1 MSITQMSTPTL
12 TERPII
18 LVVDDEESVRRSFDL
33 IFRDDYEVVTVPD
46 GETAVAKVRDLMPN
60 LMFLDIRM
68 PGMNGLEV
76 LAQVREIDQDVEV
89 VVVTAVT
96 DKATAIEAMK
106 LGAFNYV
113 VKPFDVDAIQQLASR
128 ALLKH
133 RINLENR
140 RFLESLTHEN
150 ERLKI
155 QRMRLVQKLQAAS
168 HELQEMREGLE
179 QASRLAALGET
190 AASIAHEI
198 RNPLTVISAYIQLTR
213 QKLPPDTG
221 VLPHLDRVER
231 EIHRLNR
238 VVQRL
243 MAYSSRSDP
252 AWVRADVNQ
261 LVDDTLWLIRPRAQA
276 HGIELVTNY
285 ASASP
290 VVMGDPDQLTQV
302 LVNLLVNA
310 CQATPSG
317 GRIAITTGVQGKAQR
332 EEEGEAAQAF
342 VRIEDTGCG
351 IAEEHL
357 PHIFQPFYTTK
368 GKDGTGLGL
377 AISSRIVRDHH
388 GAIDVESEVGRGS
401 VFLISLPVA
410 SSYFAPRSV

>member
-155 QRMRLVQKLQAAS
+155 QRMRLVQKLQAARRD
-168 HELQEMREGLE
+168 LMLPATLAKLDKFDCLILDDLGYVRKD
-179 QASRLAALGET
+179 QAET
-190 AASIAHEI
+190 AVLFELIAERYERKSLIITCNQPFSEWNQIFPDPAVTVAAIDRLVHHSTILEI
-198 RNPLTVISAYIQLTR
+198 NTESYRRRTAAENSAAANKAR
-213 QKLPPDTG
+213 AKLP
-221 VLPHLDRVER
+221 
-231 EIHRLNR
+231 
-238 VVQRL
+238 
-243 MAYSSRSDP
+243 A
-252 AWVRADVNQ
+252 
-261 LVDDTLWLIRPRAQA
+261 
-276 HGIELVTNY
+276 
-285 ASASP
+285 
-290 VVMGDPDQLTQV
+290 
-302 LVNLLVNA
+302 
-310 CQATPSG
+310 
-317 GRIAITTGVQGKAQR
+317 
-332 EEEGEAAQAF
+332 
-342 VRIEDTGCG
+342 
-351 IAEEHL
+351 
-357 PHIFQPFYTTK
+357 
-368 GKDGTGLGL
+368 
-377 AISSRIVRDHH
+377 
-388 GAIDVESEVGRGS
+388 
-401 VFLISLPVA
+401 
-410 SSYFAPRSV
+410 